1 MQANAAAAR
10 VGGLR
15 MRCSRGKYCS
25 RTGVLQQDEDLSRSQ
40 SCSRAEWAAGQSV
53 ILLCSGRLAGLKATT
68 YQVEKRSFNSEA
80 AEAAEAAEARIAL
93 PLAGRWSWTRSDTA
107 LLDTWRKLVARRLLV
122 TLQTA
127 SAQPRLLLGPGQDQS
142 SDVET
147 SSSETSL
154 TGPQVQ

>member
-1 MQANAAAAR
+1 M
-10 VGGLR
+10 
-15 MRCSRGKYCS
+15 SGK
-25 RTGVLQQDEDLSRSQ
+25 
-40 SCSRAEWAAGQSV
+40 QSV

-80 AEAAEAAEARIAL
+80 AEAVVENRIAL

-127 SAQPRLLLGPGQDQS
+127 SARLAAR
-142 SDVET
+142 SDLAKIKALT
-147 SSSETSL
+147 WRHHRQKTSL
-154 TGPQVQ
+154 TGPQVQY

>member
-1 MQANAAAAR
+1 M
-10 VGGLR
+10 
-15 MRCSRGKYCS
+15 SGK
-25 RTGVLQQDEDLSRSQ
+25 
-40 SCSRAEWAAGQSV
+40 QSV

-80 AEAAEAAEARIAL
+80 AEAVVENRIAL